1 LSEAVSGYQQ
11 REARTRISAAQLML
25 NSPHVQVPVNL
36 MADAPSPQ
44 SELASKKALNS
55 FLFHAELLQF
65 DRQIFVRIY
74 PKRTVNRRKFER

>member
-1 LSEAVSGYQQ
+1 
-11 REARTRISAAQLML
+11 
-25 NSPHVQVPVNL
+25 

-65 DRQIFVRIY
+65 EPANFRSNLSGANGQPPRI
-74 PKRTVNRRKFER
+74 RALILQRIISS